1 MALFDEM
8 NHTKLSI
15 ALSVLTI
22 FSIFLIVDYLEHNLA
37 FGSFHE
43 NPIISIGLDS
53 GFLTYDDIITGFS
66 IKYPTDW
73 ERAQHLDKSVT
84 FLAPRESNSD
94 TNPADTNRAG
104 LGIMVI
110 EVESN
115 KTLASITQNQ
125 LNKLKNLYPDIQILE
140 SMETIFLGHPSHMI
154 IFTATDN
161 TQSMRKAMQF
171 WFKEDNKA
179 FLMTYKSDNQ
189 RYSKYLPTID
199 KMLNSFY
206 TYKK

>member
-1 MALFDEM
+1 MVLFDEI
-8 NHTKLSI
+8 NRTKISI

-22 FSIFLIVDYLEHNLA
+22 FSIFLIVDYLEHNPA

-43 NPIISIGLDS
+43 NPIITIGLDS
-53 GFLTYDDIITGFS
+53 EFLTYDDIITGFS
-66 IKYPTDW
+66 IKYPPEW
-73 ERAQHLDKSVT
+73 ERAQHIDKSVT

-94 TNPADTNRAG
+94 TNPAG

-115 KTLASITQNQ
+115 NTLASITQNQ
-125 LNKLKNLYPDIQILE
+125 LNTLKNLYPDIQILE

-161 TQSMRKAMQF
+161 TQSMRKAMQI

>member
-1 MALFDEM
+1 MVLFDEM

-15 ALSVLTI
+15 VLSALTI

-43 NPIISIGLDS
+43 NPIITIGLDS
-53 GFLTYDDIITGFS
+53 EFLTYDDIITGFS
-66 IKYPTDW
+66 IKYPPDW

-94 TNPADTNRAG
+94 TNPAG
-104 LGIMVI
+104 LEIMVI

-125 LNKLKNLYPDIQILE
+125 LNTLKNLYPDIQILE

-161 TQSMRKAMQF
+161 TQSMRKAMQI

>member
-1 MALFDEM
+1 MVLFDEM

-15 ALSVLTI
+15 VLSALTI

-43 NPIISIGLDS
+43 NPIITIGLDS
-53 GFLTYDDIITGFS
+53 ELLTYDDIITGFS
-66 IKYPTDW
+66 IKYPPDW

-94 TNPADTNRAG
+94 TNPAG

-154 IFTATDN
+154 IFTATDD
-161 TQSMRKAMQF
+161 TQSMRKAMQI

>member
-1 MALFDEM
+1 MVLFDEM

-22 FSIFLIVDYLEHNLA
+22 FSIFLIDYLEHNLA

-43 NPIISIGLDS
+43 NPIITIGLDS
-53 GFLTYDDIITGFS
+53 EFLTYDDIITGFS
-66 IKYPTDW
+66 IKYPPDW

-94 TNPADTNRAG
+94 TNPAG

-125 LNKLKNLYPDIQILE
+125 LNTLKILYPDIQILE

-161 TQSMRKAMQF
+161 TQSMRKAMQI

>member
-1 MALFDEM
+1 MVLFDEM
-8 NHTKLSI
+8 NHTKISI

-43 NPIISIGLDS
+43 NSIITIGLDS
-53 GFLTYDDIITGFS
+53 EFLTYDDLITGFS
-66 IKYPTDW
+66 IKYPPDW
-73 ERAQHLDKSVT
+73 ERAQHIDKSVT

-94 TNPADTNRAG
+94 TNPAG

-110 EVESN
+110 EVVSN
-115 KTLASITQNQ
+115 NTLASITQNQ

-154 IFTATDN
+154 IFTVTDN
-161 TQSMRKAMQF
+161 TQSMRKAMQI

>member
-1 MALFDEM
+1 MVIFDEM

-15 ALSVLTI
+15 VLSALTI

-43 NPIISIGLDS
+43 NPIITIGLDS
-53 GFLTYDDIITGFS
+53 EFLTYDDIITGFS
-66 IKYPTDW
+66 IKYPPDW

-94 TNPADTNRAG
+94 TNPAG

-115 KTLASITQNQ
+115 KSLASITQNQ
-125 LNKLKNLYPDIQILE
+125 LNTLKNLYPDIQILE

-161 TQSMRKAMQF
+161 TQSMRKAMQI

-189 RYSKYLPTID
+189 RYSKYLPIID

>member
-1 MALFDEM
+1 MVLFNEI
-8 NHTKLSI
+8 NHTKISI

-43 NPIISIGLDS
+43 DPIITIGLDS
-53 GFLTYDDIITGFS
+53 EFLTYDDIITGFS
-66 IKYPTDW
+66 IKYPPDW

-94 TNPADTNRAG
+94 INPAG

-125 LNKLKNLYPDIQILE
+125 LNTLKNLYPDIQILE

-161 TQSMRKAMQF
+161 TQSMRKAMQI

>member
-1 MALFDEM
+1 MVLFDEM

-22 FSIFLIVDYLEHNLA
+22 FSIFLIDYLEHNVA

-43 NPIISIGLDS
+43 NPIITIGLDS
-53 GFLTYDDIITGFS
+53 EFLTYDDIITGFS
-66 IKYPTDW
+66 IKYPPDW

-94 TNPADTNRAG
+94 TNPAG

-161 TQSMRKAMQF
+161 TQSMRKAMQI

>member
-1 MALFDEM
+1 MVLFDEM

-15 ALSVLTI
+15 VLSVLTI
-22 FSIFLIVDYLEHNLA
+22 FSIFLIVDYLELNLA

-43 NPIISIGLDS
+43 NPIITIGLDS
-53 GFLTYDDIITGFS
+53 EFLTYDDIITGFS
-66 IKYPTDW
+66 IKYPPDW

-94 TNPADTNRAG
+94 TNPAG

-125 LNKLKNLYPDIQILE
+125 LNTLKNLYPDIQILE

-161 TQSMRKAMQF
+161 TQSMRKAMQIL
-171 WFKEDNKA
+171 FKEDNKA

>member
-1 MALFDEM
+1 MVLFDEI
-8 NHTKLSI
+8 NRTKISI

-22 FSIFLIVDYLEHNLA
+22 FSIFLIVDYLEHNPA

-43 NPIISIGLDS
+43 NPIITIGLDS
-53 GFLTYDDIITGFS
+53 EFLTYDDIITGFS
-66 IKYPTDW
+66 IKYPPDW
-73 ERAQHLDKSVT
+73 ERAQHIDKSVT

-94 TNPADTNRAG
+94 TNPAG

-115 KTLASITQNQ
+115 NTLASITQNQ
-125 LNKLKNLYPDIQILE
+125 LNTLKNLYPDIQILE

-161 TQSMRKAMQF
+161 TQSMRKAMQI

-189 RYSKYLPTID
+189 RYSKYLPIID
-199 KMLNSFY
+199 RMLNSFY

>member
-1 MALFDEM
+1 MVLFDEM
-8 NHTKLSI
+8 NHTKISI

-43 NPIISIGLDS
+43 NSIITIGLDS
-53 GFLTYDDIITGFS
+53 EFLTYDDLITGFS
-66 IKYPTDW
+66 IKYPPDW
-73 ERAQHLDKSVT
+73 ERAQHIDKSVT

-94 TNPADTNRAG
+94 TNPAG
-104 LGIMVI
+104 LGIMII
-110 EVESN
+110 EVVSN
-115 KTLASITQNQ
+115 NTLASITQNQ

-161 TQSMRKAMQF
+161 TQSMRKAMQI

>member
-1 MALFDEM
+1 MVLFDEM

-22 FSIFLIVDYLEHNLA
+22 FSIFLIDYLEHNLA

-43 NPIISIGLDS
+43 NPIITIGLDS
-53 GFLTYDDIITGFS
+53 EFLTYDDIITGFS
-66 IKYPTDW
+66 IKYPPDW

-94 TNPADTNRAG
+94 TNPAG

-161 TQSMRKAMQF
+161 TQSMRKAMQI

-189 RYSKYLPTID
+189 RVLKIPAHYR
-199 KMLNSFY
+199 
-206 TYKK
+206 

>member
-1 MALFDEM
+1 MVLFDEM
-8 NHTKLSI
+8 NHTKISI

-43 NPIISIGLDS
+43 NPIITIGLDS
-53 GFLTYDDIITGFS
+53 EFLTYDDIITGFS
-66 IKYPTDW
+66 IKYPPDW
-73 ERAQHLDKSVT
+73 ERAQHIDKSVT

-94 TNPADTNRAG
+94 TNPAG

-115 KTLASITQNQ
+115 NTLASITQNQ
-125 LNKLKNLYPDIQILE
+125 LNTLKNLYPDIQILE

-161 TQSMRKAMQF
+161 TQSMRKAMQI

>member
-1 MALFDEM
+1 MVLFDEM

-43 NPIISIGLDS
+43 NPIITIGLDS
-53 GFLTYDDIITGFS
+53 EFLTYDDIITGFS
-66 IKYPTDW
+66 IKYPPDW

-94 TNPADTNRAG
+94 TNPAG

-161 TQSMRKAMQF
+161 TQSMRKAMQI

-179 FLMTYKSDNQ
+179 FLMTYKSDTQ

>member
-1 MALFDEM
+1 MVLFDEM

-22 FSIFLIVDYLEHNLA
+22 FSIFLIIDYLEHNLA

-43 NPIISIGLDS
+43 NSIITIGLDS
-53 GFLTYDDIITGFS
+53 EFLTYDDLITGFS
-66 IKYPTDW
+66 IKYPPDW
-73 ERAQHLDKSVT
+73 ERAQHIDKSVT

-94 TNPADTNRAG
+94 TNPAG

-115 KTLASITQNQ
+115 STLASITQNQ
-125 LNKLKNLYPDIQILE
+125 LNTLKNLYPDIQILE

-161 TQSMRKAMQF
+161 TQSMRKAMQI

>member
-1 MALFDEM
+1 M

-22 FSIFLIVDYLEHNLA
+22 FSIFLIDYLEHNLA

-43 NPIISIGLDS
+43 NPIITIGLDS
-53 GFLTYDDIITGFS
+53 EFLTYDDIITGFS
-66 IKYPTDW
+66 IKYPPDW

-94 TNPADTNRAG
+94 TNPAG

-161 TQSMRKAMQF
+161 TQSMRKAMQI

>member
-1 MALFDEM
+1 MVLFDEM

-37 FGSFHE
+37 YGSFHE
-43 NPIISIGLDS
+43 NPIITIGLDS
-53 GFLTYDDIITGFS
+53 EFLTYDDIITGFS
-66 IKYPTDW
+66 IKYPPDW

-94 TNPADTNRAG
+94 TNPAG

-125 LNKLKNLYPDIQILE
+125 LNTLKNLYPDIQILE

-161 TQSMRKAMQF
+161 TQSMRKAMQI

>member
-1 MALFDEM
+1 MVLFDEM

-22 FSIFLIVDYLEHNLA
+22 FSIFLIDYLEHNLA

-43 NPIISIGLDS
+43 NPIITIGLDS
-53 GFLTYDDIITGFS
+53 EFLTYDDIITGFS
-66 IKYPTDW
+66 IKYPPDW

-94 TNPADTNRAG
+94 TNPAG
-104 LGIMVI
+104 LEIMVI
-110 EVESN
+110 GVESN

-161 TQSMRKAMQF
+161 IQSMRKAMQI

>member
-1 MALFDEM
+1 MVLFDEM

-15 ALSVLTI
+15 ALSVLII
-22 FSIFLIVDYLEHNLA
+22 FSIFLIDYLEHNVA

-43 NPIISIGLDS
+43 NPIITIGLDS
-53 GFLTYDDIITGFS
+53 EFLTYDDIITGFS
-66 IKYPTDW
+66 IKYPPDW

-94 TNPADTNRAG
+94 TNPAG

-161 TQSMRKAMQF
+161 TQSMRKAMQI

>member
-1 MALFDEM
+1 MVLFDEM

-22 FSIFLIVDYLEHNLA
+22 FSIFLIDYLEHNLA

-43 NPIISIGLDS
+43 NPIITIGLDS
-53 GFLTYDDIITGFS
+53 EFLTYDDIITGFS
-66 IKYPTDW
+66 IKYPPDW

-94 TNPADTNRAG
+94 TNPAG

-125 LNKLKNLYPDIQILE
+125 LDTLKNLYPDIQILE

-161 TQSMRKAMQF
+161 TQSMRKAMQI

>member
-1 MALFDEM
+1 MVLFDEM

-22 FSIFLIVDYLEHNLA
+22 FSIFLIIDYLEHNLA

-43 NPIISIGLDS
+43 NPIITIGLDS
-53 GFLTYDDIITGFS
+53 ELLTYDDIITGFS
-66 IKYPTDW
+66 IKYPPDW

-94 TNPADTNRAG
+94 TNPAG

-125 LNKLKNLYPDIQILE
+125 LNILKNLYPDIQILE

-161 TQSMRKAMQF
+161 TQSMRKAMQI

>member
-1 MALFDEM
+1 MVLFDEI
-8 NHTKLSI
+8 NHAKISI

-43 NPIISIGLDS
+43 NPIITIGLDS
-53 GFLTYDDIITGFS
+53 EFLTYDDIITGFS
-66 IKYPTDW
+66 IKYPPDW

-94 TNPADTNRAG
+94 TNPAG

-125 LNKLKNLYPDIQILE
+125 LNTLKNLYPDIQILE

-161 TQSMRKAMQF
+161 TQSMRKAMQI

>member
-1 MALFDEM
+1 MVLFDET
-8 NHTKLSI
+8 NDTKISI
-15 ALSVLTI
+15 ALSVVAI
-22 FSIFLIVDYLEHNLA
+22 FSIFLIINYLEHNLA

-43 NPIISIGLDS
+43 NPIVTIGLDS
-53 GFLTYDDIITGFS
+53 EFLTYDDLITGFS
-66 IKYPTDW
+66 IKYPQDW

-84 FLAPRESNSD
+84 FLAPTESNSD
-94 TNPADTNRAG
+94 TNPAG

-110 EVESN
+110 DLESN
-115 KTLASITQNQ
+115 ETLASITQNQ
-125 LNKLKNLYPDIQILE
+125 LNTLKNLYPDIQILE

-161 TQSMRKAMQF
+161 TETLRKAMQV

-189 RYSKYLPTID
+189 MYSKYLPTID
-199 KMLNSFY
+199 EMLNSFY

>member
-1 MALFDEM
+1 MVLFDGM

-22 FSIFLIVDYLEHNLA
+22 FSIFLIDYLEHNLA

-43 NPIISIGLDS
+43 NPIITIGLDS
-53 GFLTYDDIITGFS
+53 EFLTYDDIITGFS
-66 IKYPTDW
+66 IKYPPDW

-94 TNPADTNRAG
+94 TNPAG

-125 LNKLKNLYPDIQILE
+125 LNILKNLYPDIQILE

-161 TQSMRKAMQF
+161 TQSMRKAMQI

-189 RYSKYLPTID
+189 RYIKYLPTID

>member
-1 MALFDEM
+1 MVLFDEM

-15 ALSVLTI
+15 VLSALTI

-43 NPIISIGLDS
+43 NPIITIGLDS
-53 GFLTYDDIITGFS
+53 EFLTYDDIITGFS
-66 IKYPTDW
+66 IKYPPDW

-94 TNPADTNRAG
+94 TNPAG

-125 LNKLKNLYPDIQILE
+125 LNILKNLYPDIQILE

-154 IFTATDN
+154 IFTATDS
-161 TQSMRKAMQF
+161 TQSMRKAMQI

-189 RYSKYLPTID
+189 RYIKYLPTID

>member
-1 MALFDEM
+1 MVLFDEM
-8 NHTKLSI
+8 NHTKISI

-43 NPIISIGLDS
+43 NSIITIGLDS
-53 GFLTYDDIITGFS
+53 EFLTYDDLITGFS
-66 IKYPTDW
+66 IKYPPDW
-73 ERAQHLDKSVT
+73 ERAQHIDKSVT

-94 TNPADTNRAG
+94 TNPAG

-110 EVESN
+110 QVVSN
-115 KTLASITQNQ
+115 NTLASITENQ

-161 TQSMRKAMQF
+161 TQSMRKAMQI

>member
-1 MALFDEM
+1 MVLFDEM
-8 NHTKLSI
+8 HHTKLSI

-22 FSIFLIVDYLEHNLA
+22 FSIFLIDYLEHNLA

-43 NPIISIGLDS
+43 NPIITIGLDS
-53 GFLTYDDIITGFS
+53 EFLTYDDIITGFS
-66 IKYPTDW
+66 IKYPPDW

-94 TNPADTNRAG
+94 TNPAG

-115 KTLASITQNQ
+115 KTFASITQNQ

-161 TQSMRKAMQF
+161 TQSMRKAMQI

>member
-1 MALFDEM
+1 MVLFDEM

-15 ALSVLTI
+15 VLSALTI

-43 NPIISIGLDS
+43 NPIITIGLDS
-53 GFLTYDDIITGFS
+53 EFLTYDDIITGFS
-66 IKYPTDW
+66 IKYPPDW

-94 TNPADTNRAG
+94 TNPAG

-125 LNKLKNLYPDIQILE
+125 LNILKNLYPDIQILE

-161 TQSMRKAMQF
+161 TESMRKAMQI

>member
-1 MALFDEM
+1 MVLFDEM

-43 NPIISIGLDS
+43 NPIITIGLDS
-53 GFLTYDDIITGFS
+53 EFLTYDDIITGFS
-66 IKYPTDW
+66 IKYPPDW
-73 ERAQHLDKSVT
+73 ERAQHLDKSIT

-94 TNPADTNRAG
+94 TNPAG
-104 LGIMVI
+104 LEIMVI
-110 EVESN
+110 GVESN

-161 TQSMRKAMQF
+161 TQSMRKAMQI

>member
-1 MALFDEM
+1 MVLFDET
-8 NHTKLSI
+8 NDTKISI
-15 ALSVLTI
+15 ALSVVAI
-22 FSIFLIVDYLEHNLA
+22 FSIFLIINYLEHNLA

-43 NPIISIGLDS
+43 NPIVTIGLDS
-53 GFLTYDDIITGFS
+53 EFLTYDDLITGFS
-66 IKYPTDW
+66 IKYPQDW

-84 FLAPRESNSD
+84 FLAPTESNSN
-94 TNPADTNRAG
+94 TNPAG

-110 EVESN
+110 DIESN

-125 LNKLKNLYPDIQILE
+125 LNTLKNLYPDIQILE

-161 TQSMRKAMQF
+161 TETLRKAMQV

-189 RYSKYLPTID
+189 MYSKYLPTID
-199 KMLNSFY
+199 EMLNSFY

>member
-1 MALFDEM
+1 MVLFDEM

-15 ALSVLTI
+15 ALSVLAI
-22 FSIFLIVDYLEHNLA
+22 FSIFLIDYLEHNLA

-43 NPIISIGLDS
+43 NPIITIGLDS
-53 GFLTYDDIITGFS
+53 EFLTYDDIITGFS
-66 IKYPTDW
+66 IKYPPDW

-94 TNPADTNRAG
+94 TNPAG

-161 TQSMRKAMQF
+161 TQSMRKAMQI

>member
-1 MALFDEM
+1 MVLFDEM

-43 NPIISIGLDS
+43 NPIITIGLDS
-53 GFLTYDDIITGFS
+53 EFLTYDDIITGFS
-66 IKYPTDW
+66 IKYPPDW
-73 ERAQHLDKSVT
+73 ERAQHIDKSVT

-94 TNPADTNRAG
+94 TNPAG

-115 KTLASITQNQ
+115 NTLASITQNQ
-125 LNKLKNLYPDIQILE
+125 LNTLKNLYPDIQILE

-161 TQSMRKAMQF
+161 TQSMRKAMQI

>member
-1 MALFDEM
+1 MVLFDEM
-8 NHTKLSI
+8 NHTKISI

-43 NPIISIGLDS
+43 NSIITIGLDS
-53 GFLTYDDIITGFS
+53 EFLTYDDLITGFS
-66 IKYPTDW
+66 IKYPPDW
-73 ERAQHLDKSVT
+73 ERAQHIDKSVT

-94 TNPADTNRAG
+94 TNPAG

-110 EVESN
+110 EVVSN
-115 KTLASITQNQ
+115 NTLASITQNQ
-125 LNKLKNLYPDIQILE
+125 LNTLKNLYPDIQILE

-161 TQSMRKAMQF
+161 TQSMRKAMQI

>member
-1 MALFDEM
+1 MVLFDGM

-15 ALSVLTI
+15 ALSVLII
-22 FSIFLIVDYLEHNLA
+22 FSIFLIDYLEHNLA

-43 NPIISIGLDS
+43 NPIITIGLDS
-53 GFLTYDDIITGFS
+53 EFLTYDDIITGFS
-66 IKYPTDW
+66 IKYPPDW

-94 TNPADTNRAG
+94 TNPAG

-125 LNKLKNLYPDIQILE
+125 LNILKNLYPDIQILE

-161 TQSMRKAMQF
+161 TQSMRKAMQI

-179 FLMTYKSDNQ
+179 FLMTYKSDNE
-189 RYSKYLPTID
+189 RYSKYLPIID
-199 KMLNSFY
+199 RMLNSFY

>member
-1 MALFDEM
+1 MDLFDEI
-8 NHTKLSI
+8 NHTKISI

-22 FSIFLIVDYLEHNLA
+22 FSTFLIVDYLEHNLA

-43 NPIISIGLDS
+43 NPIITIGLDS
-53 GFLTYDDIITGFS
+53 EFLTYDDLITGFS
-66 IKYPTDW
+66 IKYPPDW
-73 ERAQHLDKSVT
+73 ERAQHLDRSVT
-84 FLAPRESNSD
+84 FLAPREGNSD
-94 TNPADTNRAG
+94 TNPAG

-125 LNKLKNLYPDIQILE
+125 LNTLKNLYPDIQILE
-140 SMETIFLGHPSHMI
+140 SMETIFLGHPSHMV
-154 IFTATDN
+154 IFTAVDN
-161 TQSMRKAMQF
+161 TQSMRKAMQI

-189 RYSKYLPTID
+189 RYSNYLPTID

>member
-1 MALFDEM
+1 MVLFDEM

-22 FSIFLIVDYLEHNLA
+22 FSIFLIIDYLEHNLA

-43 NPIISIGLDS
+43 NPIITIGLDS
-53 GFLTYDDIITGFS
+53 EFLTYDDIITGFS
-66 IKYPTDW
+66 IKYPPDW

-94 TNPADTNRAG
+94 TNPAG

-125 LNKLKNLYPDIQILE
+125 LNILKNLYPDIQILE

-161 TQSMRKAMQF
+161 TQSMRKAMQI

>member
-1 MALFDEM
+1 MVIFDEM

-15 ALSVLTI
+15 VLSALTI

-43 NPIISIGLDS
+43 NPIITIGLDS
-53 GFLTYDDIITGFS
+53 EFLTYDDLITGFS
-66 IKYPTDW
+66 IKYPPDW

-94 TNPADTNRAG
+94 TNPAG

-115 KTLASITQNQ
+115 KSLASITQNQ
-125 LNKLKNLYPDIQILE
+125 LNTLKNLYPDIQILE

-161 TQSMRKAMQF
+161 TQSMRKAMQI

-189 RYSKYLPTID
+189 RYSKYLPIID
-199 KMLNSFY
+199 RMLNSFY